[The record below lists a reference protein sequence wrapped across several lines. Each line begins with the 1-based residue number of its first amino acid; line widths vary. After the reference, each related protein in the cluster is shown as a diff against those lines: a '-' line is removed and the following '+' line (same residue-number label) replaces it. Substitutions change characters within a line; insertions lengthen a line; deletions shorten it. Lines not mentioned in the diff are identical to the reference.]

1 MAAAVLLS
9 LFSLLVAG
17 LVAAPAALA
26 TDCASEACFDALP
39 VDRSWR
45 GAIDL
50 DDVPNRYQGAGITV
64 ASIDTGVTPNVDLGP
79 RLLAR
84 VDFTDDHDG
93 LDTLGHGTHIAGLIA
108 GSGVVMESQEGAAP
122 EANLVSVKV
131 AGWDGA
137 TDASTVIAAL
147 RWVVSNKDRYGIR
160 VVSLAWGT
168 DARSAVEGDP
178 LAAAVERAVDAG
190 LVVVVAAGNRGP
202 GRVTRPGD
210 DASVITVGAADV
222 HGTAAG
228 GDDTI
233 APFSSFGTIGGDRK
247 PDLLAP
253 GVSLISDRAPG
264 STVDA
269 AHPGARVGDRLFKG
283 SGTSQAAGIVAGV
296 AARIIEANPGLTPAQ
311 VKAALVRSGDRRL
324 AGPAAGAGLID
335 AWVAVGSVLPFKRSG
350 PLSALPEV
358 TALAATLP
366 VGRST
371 GLGSLAA
378 ARGSAPLVA
387 DVDGDGLPD
396 DLAGE
401 VDALGAPWTP
411 LSLREPWTAATW
423 AATAWAPRVAEIAGS
438 APAPPWTGPSA
449 PLLAWDAAYWGAR
462 GLDDAGFDARYWG
475 ARYWGARY
483 WGTGAWE

>member
-9 LFSLLVAG
+9 LLSLLGAG
-17 LVAAPAALA
+17 LMAAPAALA
-26 TDCASEACFDALP
+26 TDCTSEACFDALP

-178 LAAAVERAVDAG
+178 LAAATTT
-190 LVVVVAAGNRGP
+190 
-202 GRVTRPGD
+202 TRPASTARSTAAASGSPSTAD
-210 DASVITVGAADV
+210 LASV
-222 HGTAAG
+222 
-228 GDDTI
+228 
-233 APFSSFGTIGGDRK
+233 P
-247 PDLLAP
+247 
-253 GVSLISDRAPG
+253 
-264 STVDA
+264 
-269 AHPGARVGDRLFKG
+269 
-283 SGTSQAAGIVAGV
+283 QASETT
-296 AARIIEANPGLTPAQ
+296 RMP
-311 VKAALVRSGDRRL
+311 
-324 AGPAAGAGLID
+324 
-335 AWVAVGSVLPFKRSG
+335 
-350 PLSALPEV
+350 
-358 TALAATLP
+358 
-366 VGRST
+366 
-371 GLGSLAA
+371 
-378 ARGSAPLVA
+378 
-387 DVDGDGLPD
+387 
-396 DLAGE
+396 
-401 VDALGAPWTP
+401 
-411 LSLREPWTAATW
+411 
-423 AATAWAPRVAEIAGS
+423 
-438 APAPPWTGPSA
+438 
-449 PLLAWDAAYWGAR
+449 
-462 GLDDAGFDARYWG
+462 
-475 ARYWGARY
+475 
-483 WGTGAWE
+483 